1 VLLVPLLMLVK
12 FNETI
17 VAFQSEILVV
27 LGVVVQLKL
36 VVMLLFQ
43 VVLLVLG
50 VMVQLVVGKVQ
61 LVVDKVQLVVDKV
74 QFMVGMVVLVLH
86 DGKVLLVVLGVDEL
100 VELDDDELVDGNS
113 VLRIK
118 LHSKFSRFQSNELN
132 SSLFQV
138 SQLGRLMLT
147 VGYDEVVVL
156 ELLVMDK
163 VLTGHADESGVE
175 VLEYESVEKGL
186 GRL

>member
-50 VMVQLVVGKVQ
+50 VMVQLVV
-61 LVVDKVQLVVDKV
+61 DKVQLVVDKV
-74 QFMVGMVVLVLH
+74 QFMVGMVVLELH

-100 VELDDDELVDGNS
+100 VELDDDVVDGNS

-163 VLTGHADESGVE
+163 VLAGHESVVE
-175 VLEYESVEKGL
+175 VLEDESVEKGL